1 METRLCS
8 FALGSGCYQEV
19 FFGTLQVGPNIL
31 NETWLSYVLPEEK
44 SSSNYLA
51 DFKDFDGC
59 KMFKEVDQLNPNP
72 INEEV
77 CTKNDFNPNET
88 QKCTEYIYD
97 NEYFDETFVT
107 KFDLVC
113 DKEYQKSLLR
123 TLLILGLLFGSL
135 IGGRMG
141 DQFGRKKSMF
151 IAIALISPSCLIGG
165 YVDNYHSKFKISL
178 AVTHLKIDISVYA
191 FLHLFCMGCM
201 PIVWVNMTAYM
212 TEIFTPNWRYSY
224 QVAFGLVPL
233 STLIYAGILYYGRTW
248 TNIHLWTGIC
258 AGLTLPLFALI
269 DESVRWLALNDRE
282 DEAFHTL
289 LKMAKMN
296 GKG

>member
-1 METRLCS
+1 MLS
-8 FALGSGCYQEV
+8 GSIFV
-19 FFGTLQVGPNIL
+19 TLQVGPNIL

-77 CTKNDFNPNET
+77 CTKSDFNPNET

-107 KFDLVC
+107 RFDLVC

-123 TLLILGLLFGSL
+123 TFLILGLLFGSL

-141 DQFGRKKSMF
+141 DQLGRKKAMF
-151 IAIALISPSCLIGG
+151 IAIALICPSCLIGG
-165 YVDNYHSKFKISL
+165 YVDNYHSKFQIFFLRSH
-178 AVTHLKIDISVYA
+178 TLKIDTYFSVCLPA
-191 FLHLFCMGCM
+191 FILHGMRAHCLGQHDCLHDGN
-201 PIVWVNMTAYM
+201 IYSQL
-212 TEIFTPNWRYSY
+212 EIFVSSGFRSRSPQHYNLRRYFVLWPN
-224 QVAFGLVPL
+224 L
-233 STLIYAGILYYGRTW
+233 
-248 TNIHLWTGIC
+248 
-258 AGLTLPLFALI
+258 
-269 DESVRWLALNDRE
+269 D
-282 DEAFHTL
+282 
-289 LKMAKMN
+289 
-296 GKG
+296 

>member
-1 METRLCS
+1 MWISVIDLKSILVQKSRVETRLCS

-165 YVDNYHSKFKISL
+165 YVDNYHSKFNI
-178 AVTHLKIDISVYA
+178 
-191 FLHLFCMGCM
+191 FLS
-201 PIVWVNMTAYM
+201 
-212 TEIFTPNWRYSY
+212 RS
-224 QVAFGLVPL
+224 
-233 STLIYAGILYYGRTW
+233 
-248 TNIHLWTGIC
+248 
-258 AGLTLPLFALI
+258 
-269 DESVRWLALNDRE
+269 
-282 DEAFHTL
+282 HT
-289 LKMAKMN
+289 
-296 GKG
+296 